1 MSKGAPGVRFA
12 EIDRETKETR
22 VNVVL
27 DLDGGTK
34 QDIDTGIGFFDHML
48 TLFAFHGML
57 DMGIKAEGDLHI
69 DDHHTIEDVG
79 IVLGRAVRQSLL
91 ESDPVIR
98 YGSNHTP
105 MEDALVL
112 VALDISGRGS
122 LHFDIEFDREKLGEM
137 STECVKEFFQAFAV
151 NSGINLHIKQISG
164 SNCHHIC
171 EAAFKGVGRALNQ
184 ATRKS
189 ERRMVGST
197 KGKLG

>member
-1 MSKGAPGVRFA
+1 MRFA

-34 QDIDTGIGFFDHML
+34 QDIDTGIGFFNHML
-48 TLFAFHGML
+48 TLLAFHGML
-57 DMGIKAEGDLHI
+57 DLGVKAEGDLHV
-69 DDHHTIEDVG
+69 DDHHTVEDVG
-79 IVLGRAVRQSLL
+79 IVLGRAFRQSLV
-91 ESDPVIR
+91 ESDPVVR
-98 YGSNHTP
+98 YGSNLTP

-122 LHFDIEFDREKLGEM
+122 LHYDLRFDREKLGEM
-137 STECVKEFFQAFAV
+137 STECIQEFFHAFAF
-151 NSGINLHIKQISG
+151 NAGINLHIKQMSG
-164 SNCHHIC
+164 TNCHHLC

-189 ERRMVGST
+189 ERRQVSST

>member
-1 MSKGAPGVRFA
+1 VRFA

-48 TLFAFHGML
+48 TLLAFHGLL

-69 DDHHTIEDVG
+69 DDHHTVEDVG
-79 IVLGRAVRQSLL
+79 IVLGRAVRQSLM
-91 ESDPVIR
+91 ESEPVVR

-122 LHFDIEFDREKLGEM
+122 LHFELDLTREKLGEM
-137 STECVKEFFQAFAV
+137 STECVKEFFQAFAI
-151 NSGINLHIKQISG
+151 NSGINLHIKQIAG
-164 SNCHHIC
+164 TNCHHIC

-189 ERRMVGST
+189 ERRMISST
-197 KGKLG
+197 KGKIG

>member
-1 MSKGAPGVRFA
+1 MRFA

-48 TLFAFHGML
+48 TLLAFHGML
-57 DMGIKAEGDLHI
+57 DLGIKAEGDLHI
-69 DDHHTIEDVG
+69 DDHHTVEDVG

-91 ESDPVIR
+91 ESDPVVR

-105 MEDALVL
+105 MEDALIL

-122 LHFDIEFDREKLGEM
+122 LHFDVDLTREKLGEM

-151 NSGINLHIKQISG
+151 NAGINLHIKQVSG
-164 SNCHHIC
+164 TNCHHVC

-189 ERRMVGST
+189 ERRMISST

>member
-12 EIDRETKETR
+12 ELDRETKETR
-22 VNVVL
+22 VNIVL

-34 QDIDTGIGFFDHML
+34 QDVDTGIGFFDHML
-48 TLFAFHGML
+48 TLLAFHGML
-57 DMGIKAEGDLHI
+57 DLGIKAEGDLHV
-69 DDHHTIEDVG
+69 DDHHTVEDVG
-79 IVLGRAVRQSLL
+79 IVLGKAVRQSLV
-91 ESDPVIR
+91 ESEPVLR
-98 YGSNHTP
+98 YGNNHTP
-105 MEDALVL
+105 MDDALVL

-122 LHFDIEFDREKLGEM
+122 LYFDLPMNREKLGEL

-151 NSGINLHIKQISG
+151 NAGINLHIKYIDG
-164 SNCHHIC
+164 ANCHHIC

-189 ERRMVGST
+189 ERRQISST

>member
-1 MSKGAPGVRFA
+1 MRFA

>member
-1 MSKGAPGVRFA
+1 VRFA

-34 QDIDTGIGFFDHML
+34 QDIDTGIGFFNHML
-48 TLFAFHGML
+48 TLLAFHGML
-57 DMGIKAEGDLHI
+57 DLGVKAEGDLHI
-69 DDHHTIEDVG
+69 DDHHTVEDVG
-79 IVLGRAVRQSLL
+79 IVLGRAVRQSLM
-91 ESDPVIR
+91 ESDPVVR

-122 LHFDIEFDREKLGEM
+122 LHYELKFEREKLGEL
-137 STECVKEFFQAFAV
+137 STECIKEFFQAFAT
-151 NSGINLHIKQISG
+151 NAGINLHIKQISG
-164 SNCHHIC
+164 SNGHHLC
-171 EAAFKGVGRALNQ
+171 EATFKGVGRALHE

-189 ERRMVGST
+189 ERRQVSST

>member
-34 QDIDTGIGFFDHML
+34 QDIDTGIGFFNHML
-48 TLFAFHGML
+48 TLLAFHGML
-57 DMGIKAEGDLHI
+57 DLGVKAEGDLHV
-69 DDHHTIEDVG
+69 DDHHTVEDVG
-79 IVLGRAVRQSLL
+79 IVLGRALRQSLV
-91 ESDPVIR
+91 ESEPVVR

-122 LHFDIEFDREKLGEM
+122 LYYDLQFNREKIGDL
-137 STECVKEFFQAFAV
+137 STECIREFFHAFAT
-151 NSGINLHIKQISG
+151 NAGINLHIRQISG
-164 SNCHHIC
+164 TNAHHLC
-171 EAAFKGVGRALNQ
+171 EAAFKGVGRALHQ

-189 ERRMVGST
+189 ERRQVGST
-197 KGKLG
+197 KGKIG

>member
-1 MSKGAPGVRFA
+1 MRFA

-164 SNCHHIC
+164 TNCHHIC